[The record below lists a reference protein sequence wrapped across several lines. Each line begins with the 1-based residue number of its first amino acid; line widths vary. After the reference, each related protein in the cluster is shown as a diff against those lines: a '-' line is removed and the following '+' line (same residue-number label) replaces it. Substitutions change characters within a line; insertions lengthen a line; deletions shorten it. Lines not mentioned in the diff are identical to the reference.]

1 MNTNMNRLDDVM
13 NALLVVVFACLAML
27 TAIGVSDGKSF
38 GRSDVQISV
47 ATAEALSG
55 RPVEVQQVPRI
66 TVVAKRPVAVVASA
80 Y

>member
-13 NALLVVVFACLAML
+13 NAVLVVVFACLAML

-55 RPVEVQQVPRI
+55 RPVADQQIPRI